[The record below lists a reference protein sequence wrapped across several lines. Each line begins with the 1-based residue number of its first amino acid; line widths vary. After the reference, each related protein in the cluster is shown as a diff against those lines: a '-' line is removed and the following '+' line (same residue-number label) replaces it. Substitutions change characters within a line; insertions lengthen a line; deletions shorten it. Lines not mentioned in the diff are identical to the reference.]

1 MEMWRTLAEHET
13 HSVGRE
19 KRDVHD
25 GMTLHLGQLR
35 TTSHRS
41 TALFSPVTT
50 MRPANIYDR
59 MIGER
64 GETQMTGYGSH
75 RPLFISRHA
84 TATLRWQSGSSLK
97 MTKIH

>member
-19 KRDVHD
+19 KRDLHD

-41 TALFSPVTT
+41 TALFSPVIT

-64 GETQMTGYGSH
+64 GEKS
-75 RPLFISRHA
+75 LRHCGN
-84 TATLRWQSGSSLK
+84 W
-97 MTKIH
+97 